1 MELTWTMF
9 LIVCPMVFLAG
20 FVDAIGGGGGLISLP
35 AYYLAG
41 VPIHHALATNK
52 MSSASGTIISTIRIC
67 RNAVIRWR
75 LAVPA
80 VALALFGSAIGT
92 RLAMLT
98 DERILKHVL
107 MAVLPVVAFFVL
119 RKNSLVSE
127 KAERLSARKEAAIT
141 WIGALAVGA
150 YDGFYGPGTGT
161 FMIIILIGFARMPS
175 MEAAAYTKLVN
186 LSSNVAS
193 LVTFLFSGQVVILLG
208 LAAAVFSIAGHYAGS
223 GLVLKNGARI
233 IRPIILAVL
242 ALLFLKLIFDL

>member
-1 MELTWTMF
+1 
-9 LIVCPMVFLAG
+9 MVFLAG

-67 RNAVIRWR
+67 RNVMIRWK

-80 VALALFGSAIGT
+80 VLLSLLGSSIGT
-92 RLAMLT
+92 HLTMLT

-107 MAVLPVVAFFVL
+107 MVVLPVTAFLVL

-127 KAERLSARKEAAIT
+127 KERRLSAGKEALIT
-141 WIGALAVGA
+141 WTGALVIGA

-161 FMIIILIGFARMPS
+161 FMILVLLGLARMPS
-175 MEAAAYTKLVN
+175 MEAAAYTKIVN

-193 LVTFLFSGQVVILLG
+193 LTTFLLNGQVVIPLG
-208 LAAAVFSIAGHYAGS
+208 LAAGVFSIAGHYVGS
-223 GLVLKNGARI
+223 GMVLRNGTKV
-233 IRPIILAVL
+233 IRPIILTVL
-242 ALLFLKLIFDL
+242 ALLFVKILFDL